1 MAIKVP
7 SADDAAKKWNARAS
21 SAGPD
26 YTKGIENTTGWAA
39 ATAGADARRVAG
51 LAKSNAAGTFAKNV
65 QKVGDAGWKARVAKV
80 GADRFVTGVAA
91 SEDAM
96 RSAASKNLSVIS
108 AVTLPEKGNR
118 GDDKNWERS
127 KVVGKALAK
136 AREAGQLGA

>member
-7 SADDAAKKWNARAS
+7 SADDAAKKWKNRAS
-21 SAGPD
+21 GAGVD
-26 YTKGIENTTGWAA
+26 YQKGIEETTGWAA

-51 LAKSNAAGTFAKNV
+51 LAKANAAGTFVKNV
-65 QKVGDAGWKARVAKV
+65 QKTGDAGWKARVVAV
-80 GADRFVTGVAA
+80 GADRFATGVNAA
-91 SEDAM
+91 EDAM
-96 RSAASKNLSVIS
+96 RTAAQKNLSVIA